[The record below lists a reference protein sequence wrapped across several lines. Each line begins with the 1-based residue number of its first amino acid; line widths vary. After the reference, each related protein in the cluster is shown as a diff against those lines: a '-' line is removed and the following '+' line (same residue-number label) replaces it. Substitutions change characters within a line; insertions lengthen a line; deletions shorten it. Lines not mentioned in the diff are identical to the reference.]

1 MVSRRNLLSFFSS
14 FCIALFFLC
23 SQSLSAQINSEKGA
37 IRVGLTD
44 AQGGT
49 VAGAKVSVT
58 SKTGAAQTKDSN
70 PDGSTVFPLLD
81 PGPYEITVESPNFR
95 RTVLHDVAVHV
106 TEITTLNI
114 VLEVG
119 EVTSEVVV
127 SADVNIPCHSYDSG
141 AFADDPQEQAHRAA
155 GCFLG
160 EHPVPELFQ

>member
-1 MVSRRNLLSFFSS
+1 MVLRRNLLSLFST
-14 FCIALFFLC
+14 FCIALFFLS

-81 PGPYEITVESPNFR
+81 RVLMKLQLRALISSEQFSITSPS
-95 RTVLHDVAVHV
+95 
-106 TEITTLNI
+106 TLPKSR
-114 VLEVG
+114 L
-119 EVTSEVVV
+119 
-127 SADVNIPCHSYDSG
+127 
-141 AFADDPQEQAHRAA
+141 
-155 GCFLG
+155 
-160 EHPVPELFQ
+160 